1 MSYRNK
7 LEYFINT
14 LSMSN
19 KTPNYFI
26 NWEKV
31 VKNTNEFELEL
42 NTLNYLV
49 GKEDIINETKKLF
62 KNQPNLIKAIPSLIA
77 ERNKEIV
84 ILDLKEFVMS
94 YKKLNFKNIDE
105 DNTDLYVD
113 FCENIGLLDFIKN
126 HTNKSLVDYVYGV
139 EAGLDSNGRKNRS
152 GTNMETIVEDY
163 VSSIAQEHNLEY
175 LPQAKASQILSKW
188 GKDVPTDKANRS
200 FDLAIYNK
208 SNDKLFLLETNYYN
222 GGGSKLKSVCGE
234 FMNLNRLIGEDK
246 NISFIWVTDGQGWKT
261 ALNPITEAMAEIKNI
276 LNLHMIF
283 SDGLLKEILSN

>member
-77 ERNKEIV
+77 ERNKEI
-84 ILDLKEFVMS
+84 VMS

-261 ALNPITEAMAEIKNI
+261 ALNPITEAMAEINNI

-283 SDGLLKEILSN
+283 SDGLLKEILSK

>member
-84 ILDLKEFVMS
+84 MS

-113 FCENIGLLDFIKN
+113 FCENIDLLDFIKN

-261 ALNPITEAMAEIKNI
+261 ALNPITEAMAEINNI

-283 SDGLLKEILSN
+283 SDGLLKEILSK

>member
-19 KTPNYFI
+19 KTPIYFI

-42 NTLNYLV
+42 NTLNYLI

-105 DNTDLYVD
+105 DNTDLYVA

-261 ALNPITEAMAEIKNI
+261 ALNPITEAMAEINNI

>member
-77 ERNKEIV
+77 ERNKEI
-84 ILDLKEFVMS
+84 VMS

-261 ALNPITEAMAEIKNI
+261 ALNPITEAMAEINNI

>member
-1 MSYRNK
+1 MNYSNR
-7 LEYFINT
+7 LEYFIDT

-31 VKNTNEFELEL
+31 VRNTNEFELEL

-49 GKEDIINETKKLF
+49 GKDDIINETRELF
-62 KNQPNLIKAIPSLIA
+62 RKQPELIRTIPSLIA

-84 ILDLKEFVMS
+84 ILDLNEFVMT
-94 YKKLNFKNIDE
+94 YKNLNFKTIDKDNI
-105 DNTDLYVD
+105 DLYVD
-113 FCENIGLLDFIKN
+113 FCESVGLLDFIKN
-126 HTNKSLVDYVYGV
+126 HANKSLVDYVYGV

-152 GTNMETIVEDY
+152 GTNMETIVEEY
-163 VSSIAQEHNLEY
+163 VSSISKEYNLEY
-175 LPQAKASQILSKW
+175 ISQAKSSQIQSKW
-188 GKDVPTDKANRS
+188 GKIVPTDKANRS

-208 SNDKLFLLETNYYN
+208 TIDKLFLIETNYYN

-234 FMNLNRLIGEDK
+234 FMNLNRLISGDE

-261 ALNPITEAMAEIKNI
+261 AINPITEAMEEINNI

-283 SDGLLKEILSN
+283 SDGLLKDILSK

>member
-42 NTLNYLV
+42 NTLNYLI

-222 GGGSKLKSVCGE
+222 GRGSKLKSVCGE

-261 ALNPITEAMAEIKNI
+261 ALNPITEAMAEINNI

-283 SDGLLKEILSN
+283 SDGLLKEILSK

>member
-1 MSYRNK
+1 MNYSSK

-26 NWEKV
+26 NWGKV
-31 VKNTNEFELEL
+31 VRNTNEFELEL

-49 GKEDIINETKKLF
+49 GKEDIVNETRNLF
-62 KNQPNLIKAIPSLIA
+62 KKQPDLIKAIPSLIA

-84 ILDLKEFVMS
+84 ILDLNEFVMT
-94 YKKLNFKNIDE
+94 YKNLNFRNIDK
-105 DNTDLYVD
+105 DNTDIYVD
-113 FCENIGLLDFIKN
+113 FCESIGLLDFIKN
-126 HTNKSLVDYVYGV
+126 HANKSLVDYVYGV

-163 VSSIAQEHNLEY
+163 VSSIAEEYNLEY
-175 LPQAKASQILSKW
+175 ISQAKASQIQSKW
-188 GKDVPTDKANRS
+188 GKTVPTDKANRS

-208 SNDKLFLLETNYYN
+208 TTDKLFLIETNYYN

-234 FMNLNRLIGEDK
+234 FMNLNRLISEDEDI
-246 NISFIWVTDGQGWKT
+246 NFIWVTDGQGWKT
-261 ALNPITEAMAEIKNI
+261 AINPITEAMEEINNI

-283 SDGLLKEILSN
+283 SDGVLKEILNS

>member
-49 GKEDIINETKKLF
+49 RKEDIINETKKLF

-77 ERNKEIV
+77 ERNKEI
-84 ILDLKEFVMS
+84 VMS

-261 ALNPITEAMAEIKNI
+261 ALNPITEAMAEINNI

>member
-1 MSYRNK
+1 MNYSNR
-7 LEYFINT
+7 LEYFIDT

-31 VKNTNEFELEL
+31 VRNTNEFELEL
-42 NTLNYLV
+42 NTLNYLI
-49 GKEDIINETKKLF
+49 GKEDIINETRELF
-62 KNQPNLIKAIPSLIA
+62 RKQPDLIRAIPSLIA

-84 ILDLKEFVMS
+84 ILDLNEFVMT
-94 YKKLNFKNIDE
+94 YKNLNFKNIDK

-113 FCENIGLLDFIKN
+113 FCESIGLLDFIKN
-126 HTNKSLVDYVYGV
+126 HANKSLVDYVYGV

-163 VSSIAQEHNLEY
+163 VSSISGEYNLEY
-175 LPQAKASQILSKW
+175 IPQAKASQIRTKW
-188 GKDVPTDKANRS
+188 GKTVPTDKANRS

-208 SNDKLFLLETNYYN
+208 TIDKLFLIETNYYN

-234 FMNLNRLIGEDK
+234 FMNLNRLISEDE

-261 ALNPITEAMAEIKNI
+261 AINPITEAMGEINNI

-283 SDGLLKEILSN
+283 SDGLLKEILSK

>member
-42 NTLNYLV
+42 NTLNYLI

-261 ALNPITEAMAEIKNI
+261 ALNPITEAMAEINNI

-283 SDGLLKEILSN
+283 SDGLLKEILSK

>member
-1 MSYRNK
+1 MNYDKK
-7 LEYFINT
+7 LDYFINT

-31 VKNTNEFELEL
+31 VRNADEFELEL

-49 GKEDIINETKKLF
+49 GKEDIVNETRELF
-62 KNQPNLIKAIPSLIA
+62 RKQPELIKAIPSLIA

-84 ILDLKEFVMS
+84 ILDLKEFVMT
-94 YKKLNFKNIDE
+94 YKNLNFKDIDKNNI
-105 DNTDLYVD
+105 DLYVD
-113 FCENIGLLDFIKN
+113 FCESIGLLDFIKN
-126 HTNKSLVDYVYGV
+126 HTKKSLVDYVYGV

-152 GTNMETIVEDY
+152 GTSMETIVEDY
-163 VSSIAQEHNLEY
+163 VSSIAEECNLEY
-175 LPQAKASQILSKW
+175 TPQAKASQILNRW
-188 GKDVPTDKANRS
+188 GKEVPTDKANRS

-208 SNDKLFLLETNYYN
+208 TTDKLFLIETNYYN

-234 FMNLNRLIGEDK
+234 FMNLNRLISEDN
-246 NISFIWVTDGQGWKT
+246 NINFIWVTDGQGWKT
-261 ALNPITEAMAEIKNI
+261 ALNPITEAMEEINNI

-283 SDGLLKEILSN
+283 SDGLLKNILSE

>member
-1 MSYRNK
+1 MNYSNK

-31 VKNTNEFELEL
+31 VRNTNEFELEL

-49 GKEDIINETKKLF
+49 GKKDIVNETRMLF
-62 KNQPNLIKAIPSLIA
+62 RKQPDLIKAIPSLIA
-77 ERNKEIV
+77 ERNKELV
-84 ILDLKEFVMS
+84 ILDLNEFVMT
-94 YKKLNFKNIDE
+94 YKNLNFKNIDK
-105 DNTDLYVD
+105 DNIDSYVD
-113 FCENIGLLDFIKN
+113 FCESIGLLDFIKN
-126 HTNKSLVDYVYGV
+126 HANKSLVDYVYGV

-163 VSSIAQEHNLEY
+163 VSSIAEEYNLDY
-175 LPQAKASQILSKW
+175 MPQAKASQILSKW
-188 GKDVPTDKANRS
+188 GKNVPTDKANRS
-200 FDLAIYNK
+200 FDLAIYTK
-208 SNDKLFLLETNYYN
+208 TTDRLFLIETNYYN

-234 FMNLNRLIGEDK
+234 FMNLNRLISEDK

-261 ALNPITEAMAEIKNI
+261 AINPITEAMEEIDNI

-283 SDGLLKEILSN
+283 SDGALKDILSK

>member
-1 MSYRNK
+1 
-7 LEYFINT
+7 
-14 LSMSN
+14 
-19 KTPNYFI
+19 
-26 NWEKV
+26 
-31 VKNTNEFELEL
+31 
-42 NTLNYLV
+42 
-49 GKEDIINETKKLF
+49 
-62 KNQPNLIKAIPSLIA
+62 
-77 ERNKEIV
+77 
-84 ILDLKEFVMS
+84 
-94 YKKLNFKNIDE
+94 
-105 DNTDLYVD
+105 
-113 FCENIGLLDFIKN
+113 
-126 HTNKSLVDYVYGV
+126 
-139 EAGLDSNGRKNRS
+139 
-152 GTNMETIVEDY
+152 METIVEDY

-261 ALNPITEAMAEIKNI
+261 ALNPITEAMAEINNI

>member
-1 MSYRNK
+1 
-7 LEYFINT
+7 
-14 LSMSN
+14 
-19 KTPNYFI
+19 
-26 NWEKV
+26 
-31 VKNTNEFELEL
+31 
-42 NTLNYLV
+42 
-49 GKEDIINETKKLF
+49 
-62 KNQPNLIKAIPSLIA
+62 
-77 ERNKEIV
+77 
-84 ILDLKEFVMS
+84 MS

-261 ALNPITEAMAEIKNI
+261 ALNPIAEAMAEINNI
-276 LNLHMIF
+276 LNLHIIF

>member
-31 VKNTNEFELEL
+31 VKNTNKFELEL

-77 ERNKEIV
+77 ERNKEI
-84 ILDLKEFVMS
+84 VMS

-261 ALNPITEAMAEIKNI
+261 ALNPITEAMAEINNI

>member
-1 MSYRNK
+1 MSYNNK

-31 VKNTNEFELEL
+31 VRNTNEFELEL

-49 GKEDIINETKKLF
+49 GKEDIVNETKNLF
-62 KNQPNLIKAIPSLIA
+62 KKQPDLIKVIPSLIA
-77 ERNKEIV
+77 ERNKKLV
-84 ILDLKEFVMS
+84 ILDLKEFAMT
-94 YKKLNFKNIDE
+94 YKNLSFNNIDK
-105 DNTDLYVD
+105 DNIDLYVD
-113 FCENIGLLDFIKN
+113 FCESVGLLDFIKN

-152 GTNMETIVEDY
+152 GTNMETIVENY
-163 VSSIAQEHNLEY
+163 VSSISEEYNLEY
-175 LPQAKASQILSKW
+175 ISQAKAFQILSKW
-188 GKDVPTDKANRS
+188 GKIVPTDKANRS

-208 SNDKLFLLETNYYN
+208 STDKLFLLETNYYN

-234 FMNLNRLIGEDK
+234 FMNLNRLINEDK

-261 ALNPITEAMAEIKNI
+261 AINPITEAMEEIDNI

-283 SDGLLKEILSN
+283 SDGDLKEILNS